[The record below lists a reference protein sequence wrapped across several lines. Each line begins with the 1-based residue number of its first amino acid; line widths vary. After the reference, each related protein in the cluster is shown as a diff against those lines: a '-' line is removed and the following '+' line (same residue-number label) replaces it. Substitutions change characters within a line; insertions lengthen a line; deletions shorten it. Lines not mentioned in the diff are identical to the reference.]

1 MTGKP
6 GRSGGTRQGAGAPVR
21 TWRLRTGDTL
31 AVWEHTDGKQ
41 VGLGR
46 LAEILIISRNVL
58 VIRLDDG
65 TEIKLVRTGEGGR
78 DSQPAHRR

>member
-1 MTGKP
+1 MAGKP
-6 GRSGGTRQGAGAPVR
+6 GKSGGKREGAGAPVR
-21 TWRLRTGDTL
+21 TWRIRNGETL
-31 AVWEHTDGKQ
+31 AAWEHLGGQQ

-65 TEIKLVRTGEGGR
+65 TEIKLVR
-78 DSQPAHRR
+78 